1 MGNYIYGDSNEQ
13 DEKKNNDSTKEIVQ
27 PIEPKII
34 HVTAQLKPWVVEEY
48 MKSKQNKP

>member
-1 MGNYIYGDSNEQ
+1 MGNYIYGDNNEQ
-13 DEKKNNDSTKEIVQ
+13 NEKNNDSKKKIVQ